1 MPADKNQKLDHL
13 LHALYYLQHDQGMHE
28 VPLSHPEVQRH
39 DGGTASEL
47 QRQGLAVIENGNIRL
62 TERGLARAA
71 DVVRRHRLAERLMT
85 DVLGLEPDR
94 GEHIVSE
101 MEHIVSSD
109 LERSICTLLGHPTEC
124 PHGNPIPPGPCCEE
138 GERAVEPAVV
148 PLTDLRP
155 GERGVIAYLCSRA
168 ARPPGRGPHGP
179 RWRRACRAR
188 PGPPPHCPAGNRIAR
203 LTALGVFPGDEIEV
217 VQTMPAFVVRVGET
231 MLALDPEVAAA
242 IRVRRSKRGR

>member
-1 MPADKNQKLDHL
+1 MAADRSQKLDHL
-13 LHALYYLQHDQGMHE
+13 LHALYYLQHEQGMQA
-28 VPLSHPEVQRH
+28 VPLDHPEVQRH
-39 DGGTASEL
+39 NGNTAAEL
-47 QRQGLAVIENGNIRL
+47 QRQQLAVIENGTIRL
-62 TERGLARAA
+62 TEEGLARAA

-94 GEHIVSE
+94 GEHIVGE

-155 GERGVIAYLCSRA
+155 GERGVIAYLCSRT
-168 ARPPGRGPHGP
+168 ARPPGRRPHGP
-179 RWRRACRAR
+179 RWRWAR
-188 PGPPPHCPAGNRIAR
+188 PPRCSP
-203 LTALGVFPGDEIEV
+203 T
-217 VQTMPAFVVRVGET
+217 
-231 MLALDPEVAAA
+231 
-242 IRVRRSKRGR
+242 RR